1 MSIVKI
7 LKHFSLFSVICVFL
21 FACKA
26 KELTI
31 DLKIDDA
38 IAAANGDLDMVK
50 FEAEFSTFG
59 ELDNEKRAQVEALE
73 NILAKYLEIDD
84 FELETNDNGF
94 EVLIEGEVLITN
106 DKNSDNAYFILVEDS
121 NILEGYKELRFMT
134 GHNFDS
140 LKGEM
145 GSINFMLAPDEFH
158 PVKFKIKGSDVEILA
173 PAVEVDGISHLLYK
187 ADLDGRLKLL
197 FKGGIFEKT
206 GAGFFFK

>member
-1 MSIVKI
+1 MFHVPI
-7 LKHFSLFSVICVFL
+7 LDDRGTVDKLLRGPIWKNVVFRVL
-21 FACKA
+21 ISSFTDERLE
-26 KELTI
+26 KEL
-31 DLKIDDA
+31 K
-38 IAAANGDLDMVK
+38 K
-50 FEAEFSTFG
+50 FLLYNLYGSE
-59 ELDNEKRAQVEALE
+59 
-73 NILAKYLEIDD
+73 
-84 FELETNDNGF
+84 
-94 EVLIEGEVLITN
+94 
-106 DKNSDNAYFILVEDS
+106 NSDNAYFILVEDS

>member
-31 DLKIDDA
+31 ELKIDDA
-38 IAAANGDLDMVK
+38 IAAANGDLNMVE

-84 FELETNDNGF
+84 
-94 EVLIEGEVLITN
+94 
-106 DKNSDNAYFILVEDS
+106 
-121 NILEGYKELRFMT
+121 
-134 GHNFDS
+134 
-140 LKGEM
+140 
-145 GSINFMLAPDEFH
+145 
-158 PVKFKIKGSDVEILA
+158 
-173 PAVEVDGISHLLYK
+173 
-187 ADLDGRLKLL
+187 
-197 FKGGIFEKT
+197 IFYY
-206 GAGFFFK
+206 

>member
-1 MSIVKI
+1 MNFIKI
-7 LKHFSLFSVICVFL
+7 LKHSVLISLICVFL

-31 DLKIDDA
+31 ELDIDDA
-38 IAAANGDLDMVK
+38 IAASNGDFDMVE

-73 NILAKYLEIDD
+73 NILSKYVELDD

-94 EVLIEGEVLITN
+94 EVLVEGEVPITN

-121 NILEGYKELRFMT
+121 DILKGYKELRFMT
-134 GHNFDS
+134 GDNFSS
-140 LKGEM
+140 LKSEM
-145 GSINFMLAPDEFH
+145 GSINFMLSPDEFH
-158 PVKFKIKGSDVEILA
+158 PVKFKLKGSGVEILA
-173 PAVEVDGISHLLYK
+173 PAVEVDGVGYLLYK
-187 ADLDGRLKLL
+187 ANLDGRMKLL
-197 FKGGIFEKT
+197 FKGGVFEKT

>member
-1 MSIVKI
+1 MNFVRI
-7 LKHFSLFSVICVFL
+7 LKHFSLFSLICVFL

-121 NILEGYKELRFMT
+121 NILDGYKELRFMT
-134 GHNFDS
+134 GHNFAS

-173 PAVEVDGISHLLYK
+173 PAVEVDGVSHLLYK

>member
-1 MSIVKI
+1 MNFVRI
-7 LKHFSLFSVICVFL
+7 LKHFSLFSLICVFL

-31 DLKIDDA
+31 ELKIDDA
-38 IAAANGDLDMVK
+38 IAAANGDLNMVE

-121 NILEGYKELRFMT
+121 NILDGYKELRFMT
-134 GHNFDS
+134 GHNFAS

-173 PAVEVDGISHLLYK
+173 PAVEVDGVSHLLYK